1 MSDTPSKTDE
11 FKRGWA
17 VLLAATLGSAC
28 GLSSLPYYSLGL
40 FIAPLQAEFGWS
52 RGQVASAFL
61 YSTIVLAI
69 VAPIMGSVIDRVGS
83 RLVALVS
90 IPLFAAVFVVLS
102 RFNGA
107 LALFY
112 ALYAVSALVG
122 AGTSPINYTRAVNQ
136 VFDKA
141 RGLALGISQAGIAV
155 AAIAL
160 PLFLVVVIKDHGWRA
175 GYFALAMLMLVPWLF
190 VLFGLGKR
198 RAHDN
203 APAPAAPA
211 WRAANAGV
219 EAGGHSGLFRSG
231 VFWTVGLSFAAAA
244 LAVSGLVVHMVPLMR
259 DLGMDPV
266 KAASTAA
273 IIGVGVL
280 VGRLLTGYLI
290 DRFFAPYVAATLFAL
305 TAAGCLVLLYGG
317 PGVAVFAAALIG
329 LSLGAE
335 ADLIAYL
342 TARYFGMAHYAKV
355 YGYIY
360 SMFALGAAA
369 GPALAGA
376 AYDLNRNYTMAIWGV
391 IALLLLASFSISRLP
406 KFDQHESPLS
416 EAAPATT

>member
-1 MSDTPSKTDE
+1 MSESKAKTDE
-11 FKRGWA
+11 FKKGWA

-52 RGQVASAFL
+52 RGQIASAFL
-61 YSTIVLAI
+61 YSTLVLAVI
-69 VAPIMGSVIDRVGS
+69 APIMGSLIDRVGS

-90 IPLFAAVFVVLS
+90 IPLFAMVFVILS
-102 RFNGA
+102 RFNGT

-112 ALYAVSALVG
+112 ALYAVSALLG
-122 AGTSPINYTRAVNQ
+122 AGTTPINYTRAVNQ

-160 PLFLVVVIKDHGWRA
+160 PLFLVVIIKDHGWRT

-190 VLFGLGKR
+190 VLFGLRKR
-198 RAHDN
+198 GEREG
-203 APAPAAPA
+203 AATQAAQAKRP
-211 WRAANAGV
+211 ANAAA
-219 EAGGHSGLFRSG
+219 EAGTRSGLFRSG

-259 DLGMDPV
+259 DMGMDPV
-266 KAASTAA
+266 MAAGTAS

-290 DRFFAPYVAATLFAL
+290 DHFFAPFVAATLFSL

-317 PGVAVFAAALIG
+317 PGLAVFAAALIG
-329 LSLGAE
+329 VSLGAE

-369 GPALAGA
+369 GTALAGA
-376 AYDLNRNYTMAIWGV
+376 AYDVNRNYTMAIWGV
-391 IALLLLASFSISRLP
+391 ITLLLVASFAISRLP
-406 KFDQHESPLS
+406 RFEQYTSPL
-416 EAAPATT
+416 